1 MSSLNHLPLILSQQG
16 LPEHDLSSLLFVTR
30 KFRDFRQTARATIM
44 RFRSN
49 SHLYEKVSGGDDS
62 KEPSEGSSTP
72 PTSLGRRK
80 ESWLSGT
87 FGTIFIALVTAI
99 ITACISTI
107 VVSHRTSSS
116 TERAHS
122 NVSLP
127 ANEPSM
133 IPEPSLK
140 NGGSLEIKGCGS
152 NPAEAR
158 ALGCV
163 YDVMMQDWTPAEC
176 YDSVLTENYLAKN
189 NWTWWADSGAE
200 RAMSDEEVAL
210 GEHSVVYVAQ
220 DYHVKHC
227 IFAWEKF
234 VRAFRTQSPLITEL
248 ISYDHVIHCRDHT
261 LLPALDKSK
270 HIRGVVAPTGY
281 THCASYDV
289 WINALPENTHSS
301 TD

>member
-1 MSSLNHLPLILSQQG
+1 
-16 LPEHDLSSLLFVTR
+16 
-30 KFRDFRQTARATIM
+30 M

-49 SHLYEKVSGGDDS
+49 SLLYEKVSEGEDSSDTPGD
-62 KEPSEGSSTP
+62 KSTL
-72 PTSLGRRK
+72 PTSLGRRR
-80 ESWLSGT
+80 ESWFAGT
-87 FGTIFIALVTAI
+87 AGTILIAVLTAIVTAFV
-99 ITACISTI
+99 STLI
-107 VVSHRTSSS
+107 VSHRTAS
-116 TERAHS
+116 TGERLNT
-122 NVSLP
+122 NVTSP
-127 ANEPSM
+127 ANET
-133 IPEPSLK
+133 SLTNETPVK
-140 NGGSLEIKGCGS
+140 SEASLNIKGCGS
-152 NPAEAR
+152 TPTEAR

-176 YDSVLTENYLAKN
+176 YDSILTEKYLASN

-200 RAMSDEEVAL
+200 RAMSDEEIAL

-248 ISYDHVIHCRDHT
+248 ISYDHVLHCRDHT
-261 LLPALDKSK
+261 LLPAMDASK

-289 WINALPENTHSS
+289 WINALPENQHSS

>member
-1 MSSLNHLPLILSQQG
+1 
-16 LPEHDLSSLLFVTR
+16 
-30 KFRDFRQTARATIM
+30 M

-49 SHLYEKVSGGDDS
+49 SLLYEKVSAGEDATDT
-62 KEPSEGSSTP
+62 SEGRSTP

-80 ESWLSGT
+80 GSWLSGT
-87 FGTIFIALVTAI
+87 TG
-99 ITACISTI
+99 TI
-107 VVSHRTSSS
+107 VVAVLTAIVTAFVSTMIVSHRATSTNERSNANATLAVNQTTVS
-116 TERAHS
+116 TEAS
-122 NVSLP
+122 PKSENSL
-127 ANEPSM
+127 N
-133 IPEPSLK
+133 IT
-140 NGGSLEIKGCGS
+140 GCGS

-163 YDVMMQDWTPAEC
+163 YDVMMQDWSPAEC
-176 YDSVLTENYLAKN
+176 YDSVLTEKYLANN

-261 LLPALDKSK
+261 LLPALDATK

-289 WINALPENTHSS
+289 WINALPENKHSS

>member
-1 MSSLNHLPLILSQQG
+1 
-16 LPEHDLSSLLFVTR
+16 
-30 KFRDFRQTARATIM
+30 M

-49 SHLYEKVSGGDDS
+49 STLYEKVSEGEDS
-62 KEPSEGSSTP
+62 AEALVDKSTI

-80 ESWLSGT
+80 ESWIFSP
-87 FGTIFIALVTAI
+87 FGTILVAVLTAIVTAFV
-99 ITACISTI
+99 STI
-107 VVSHRTSSS
+107 IVSHRTTPTS
-116 TERAHS
+116 
-122 NVSLP
+122 
-127 ANEPSM
+127 EPS
-133 IPEPSLK
+133 PSNATLLT
-140 NGGSLEIKGCGS
+140 NATSHNTGPSANIKGCGG

-158 ALGCV
+158 ELGCV

-176 YDSVLTENYLAKN
+176 FDSVLTEKYLATN
-189 NWTWWADSGAE
+189 NWTWWADADAE
-200 RAMSDEEVAL
+200 RAMSDEEIAL

-248 ISYDHVIHCRDHT
+248 ISYDHVLHCRDHT
-261 LLPALDKSK
+261 ILPALDPSK

-281 THCASYDV
+281 THCASYDT
-289 WINALPENTHSS
+289 WIKALPENEHSS